1 MTQKRSDIE
10 RTQNASQQFLYVKT
24 TPRKNSAAPARQFT
38 GPDSDLKKIYT
49 DLQIGETFIQQS
61 LSEIKP
67 SANLTAIIF
76 QIDEPESHIDG
87 SEEVY
92 QKLVTARKD
101 LAAAM
106 HRFCQSEDGRWGIL
120 DYSIFACVFGD
131 KDNQSVSD
139 ISNRIKKH
147 LADLK
152 DNTFTI
158 GIAEYPCLD
167 YSQEKIFENAYKALE
182 HARFFGPDSLVAM
195 DAVSLNISGD
205 QLYEKGDY
213 QGAIKEFKRGLQLD
227 PSNVNLHNSLGVCYG
242 VLERYDDALEAFEKA
257 LALAPQEVMVL
268 YNIGLVYLI
277 RNDRQAAMEYFQ
289 KADRIDG
296 NIHELAFQIGRIHLE
311 DGNYIE
317 ARVLLTKAVSLNPA
331 VCSAQSTL
339 GECYLALE
347 EKNLAISAFKKAI
360 QLNGNDA
367 AALSGLGWLYHNLAQ
382 NPEIAELFCRQSVAI
397 APETGLYR
405 HRLGCLLK
413 DEGRDEEAMK
423 QLGRAAE
430 LGFDADRVGLWTL
443 PDAATNRNPES
454 RKVLK
459 DTAA

>member
-10 RTQNASQQFLYVKT
+10 RTQGASQQFLYVKT
-24 TPRKNSAAPARQFT
+24 TQRQKSATPARQHT
-38 GPDSDLKKIYT
+38 GLDSDLKEIYT
-49 DLQIGETFIQQS
+49 DLQMGETFIQKS

-67 SANLTAIIF
+67 SANLIAIIF
-76 QIDEPESHIDG
+76 QIDEPASHIDG
-87 SEEVY
+87 SEEVGH
-92 QKLVTARKD
+92 KMVTARKY
-101 LAAAM
+101 LAETI
-106 HRFCQSEDGRWGIL
+106 HRFSQSEDGRWGIL
-120 DYSIFACVFGD
+120 DDSIFACIFGD
-131 KDNQSVSD
+131 KDNESGTD
-139 ISNRIKKH
+139 ISRRIKKQ
-147 LADLK
+147 LANIQ

-158 GIAEYPCLD
+158 GMAEHPCLD
-167 YSQEKIFENAYKALE
+167 YSREQIFENAYKALE
-182 HARFFGPDSLVAM
+182 HARFFGPDSIVTL

-205 QLYEKGDY
+205 QLYDKSDY
-213 QGAIKEFKRGLQLD
+213 QGAIKEFCKGLQLD

-242 VLERYDDALEAFEKA
+242 VLERYDDALKAFESA
-257 LALAPQEVMVL
+257 LVLAPQEVMVL

-277 RNDRQAAMEYFQ
+277 RNDRQAAMEFFQ

-296 NIHELAFQIGRIHLE
+296 KIHELAFQIGRIYLE
-311 DGNYIE
+311 DGNYND
-317 ARVLLTKAVSLNPA
+317 ARVLLEKAVSLNPA
-331 VCSAQSTL
+331 AYSAQSTL

-347 EKNLAISAFKKAI
+347 EKNQAVSAFKKAI

-413 DEGRDEEAMK
+413 DVGRDEEAMK
-423 QLGRAAE
+423 QLGRAVE
-430 LGFDADRVGLWTL
+430 LGFDADRVGLWTI
-443 PDAATNRNPES
+443 PDATTGRNS
-454 RKVLK
+454 KTRKVLK